1 MIISQG
7 NVVMRTIVAGDLELL
22 RIWRNAEN
30 VNRYLKTR
38 KPISPEEQN
47 LWFESLNYNTSIF
60 FMLLIANTPIGLIYA
75 HNIDSGE
82 SSFEGS
88 IFIGDDKFK
97 NTIFPVQ
104 AAIMLTLTFFN
115 EWHFKYAYSTVH
127 KENLN
132 ALDFDRKLGYE
143 EIDSNNAFIKSKC
156 SKDVFLSRSTSLVN
170 FLSKNGHIRLIIEN
184 EDERYPFILNKT
196 N

>member
-22 RIWRNAEN
+22 RNWRNAEN

-38 KPISPEEQN
+38 KQISLEEQ
-47 LWFESLNYNTSIF
+47 LIWFESLNYNTSIF
-60 FMLLIANTPIGLIYA
+60 FMLLNANKPIGLIYA
-75 HNIDSGE
+75 HNIDYTE
-82 SSFEGS
+82 RSFEGS
-88 IFIGDDKFK
+88 LFVGDDMFK

-127 KENLN
+127 IENVN
-132 ALDFDRKLGYE
+132 AIDFDRKLGYE
-143 EIDSNNAFIKSKC
+143 EIDNNGSFIKSKC
-156 SKDVFLSRSTSLVN
+156 SKDVFLIRSNPLVN
-170 FLSKNGHIRLIIEN
+170 FLSKNGHIRLVIEK
-184 EDERYPFILNKT
+184 DDSKYPFICYKT
-196 N
+196 S